1 MYNSQIPQ
9 LTENEIKEGLSK
21 AKDSL
26 RRRYPKIL
34 HNPGDEFNRVINFMM
49 SDSYMQPHLHPG
61 AEKIE
66 HIHILQGTIAIFY
79 FDNHGVIINCIIL
92 EKGQQELIEVPAF
105 TLHTYV
111 ILSEYAITYET
122 MMGKYEPKSWKEFT
136 DYFPIENSIESK
148 AYLAELKGEAKIRLS
163 EGEINIDKD

>member
-1 MYNSQIPQ
+1 MNNISLPQ
-9 LTENEIKEGLSK
+9 LTELEIQEGLSK
-21 AKDSL
+21 ANSSA
-26 RRRYPKIL
+26 RRRFPKIL
-34 HNPGDEFNRVINFMM
+34 HNPGDEFNRVINFMLT
-49 SDSYMQPHLHPG
+49 DSYMQPHLHPG
-61 AEKIE
+61 SEKIE
-66 HIHILQGTIAIFY
+66 KIYILHGSIAIFY
-79 FDNHGVIINCIIL
+79 FNDHGGINNCIVL
-92 EKGQQELIEVPAF
+92 KKGLQEMIEVPAF